1 MPSIPN
7 SMSLKT
13 MWTILR
19 ILAHVLLR
27 PEKAVT
33 SSELSVKND
42 TKIQEKTLSHP
53 SQRTTDRQLQSPRVH
68 RPWKSRRDASPAP
81 V

>member
-53 SQRTTDRQLQSPRVH
+53 SQRADRQLP
-68 RPWKSRRDASPAP
+68 KRRGWGRGGVGSWG
-81 V
+81 

>member
-53 SQRTTDRQLQSPRVH
+53 SQRTDRQLQSPRVH
-68 RPWKSRRDASPAP
+68 RPCESRRDASPAP